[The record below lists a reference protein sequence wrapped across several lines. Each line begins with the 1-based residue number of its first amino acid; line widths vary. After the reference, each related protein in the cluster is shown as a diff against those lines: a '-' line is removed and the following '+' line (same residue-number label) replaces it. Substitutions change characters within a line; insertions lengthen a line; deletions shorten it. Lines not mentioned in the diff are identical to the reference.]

1 MENEKNNSI
10 KELDIVRREIIK
22 SSFKDLSTIID
33 LIRKAYTISQNAPLR
48 EIVKSDGTL
57 FTNSDERH
65 MLLSI
70 LEREINELQYINE
83 KNYSYYRFQIT
94 TTIVMLMVSI
104 SDSGISELEKVINK
118 I

>member
-1 MENEKNNSI
+1 MENERNNSI

-22 SSFKDLSTIID
+22 SSFNDLSTIID
-33 LIRKAYTISQNAPLR
+33 LLRNAHTISQNAPLR
-48 EIVKSDGTL
+48 EMVKFDGTL
-57 FTNSDERH
+57 FTNSDERQ

-94 TTIVMLMVSI
+94 TTIVMLN
-104 SDSGISELEKVINK
+104 GKYK
-118 I
+118 